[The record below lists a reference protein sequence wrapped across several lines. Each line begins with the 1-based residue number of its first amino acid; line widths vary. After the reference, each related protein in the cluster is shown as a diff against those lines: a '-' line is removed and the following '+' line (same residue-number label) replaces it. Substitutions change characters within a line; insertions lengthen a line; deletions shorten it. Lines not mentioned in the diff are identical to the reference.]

1 MSSGLI
7 IFDCD
12 GVLVDSETIACRIE
26 TGLLKEIGHTIG
38 YNEFCR
44 RAVGRSRKDTNA
56 MLEEFWGRALPAD
69 WAERVRAVTL
79 DAFAA
84 ELRPVPGIASVLDGL
99 GDRPRCVAS
108 SSSPSR
114 IARSLELTGLAH
126 YFGSDIFS
134 ASEVKHGKP
143 APDLF
148 LYAAAR
154 MGAEPTSC
162 TVIEDSVPGI
172 EAAAAAGMRAV
183 GFTAG
188 SHCQPGHEAVLKA
201 AGADAVATDA
211 AALAAL
217 LENERGRGHS

>member
-1 MSSGLI
+1 MSSGLV

-26 TGLLKEIGHTIG
+26 TGLLKEIGHPIG
-38 YNEFCR
+38 YDEFCR

-56 MLEEFWGRALPAD
+56 MLEEFWGCELPAD

-79 DAFAA
+79 DAFAV
-84 ELRPVPGIASVLDGL
+84 ELKPVPGIVSLLDRL
-99 GDRPRCVAS
+99 GTRPRCVAS
-108 SSSPSR
+108 SSHPSR
-114 IARSLELTGLAH
+114 IARSLELTGLAR
-126 YFGSDIFS
+126 YFGAHLFS
-134 ASEVKHGKP
+134 ASEVRHGKP

-154 MGAEPTSC
+154 MGAEPVGC
-162 TVIEDSVPGI
+162 TVIEDSVPGV
-172 EAAAAAGMRAV
+172 EAAVAAGMRAV

-188 SHCQPGHEAVLKA
+188 NHCLPGHEAVLKA

-211 AALAAL
+211 TALAGL
-217 LENERGRGHS
+217 LEN